1 MQTDGTTFI
10 TPLGL
15 AFTVLMGALMLTL
28 PRRYALAPLIILS
41 CYMTRGERVMIG
53 PFNFT
58 MIRLLLLLGGLRLA
72 ARREM
77 YGLKLTSIDKVVV
90 LWVVSSLVM
99 HTLLWQSSQEFI
111 NRAGVSYDSI
121 GLYFLFRCLLRGVD
135 DILQVI
141 RFLAIFVA
149 PLAVLMILEKMTGR
163 NIFMV
168 FGGVPEFTELRDG
181 VLRCQGPF
189 AHPILAGTFGAT
201 SFPLCLGLWWQGR
214 ATKILAVMGM
224 VSCLIIVITSGSS
237 GPVLTGVAALV
248 GMAMWGARRYMRQ
261 VRWGIVLSLIGL
273 HFVMKDPVWFLIA
286 RMDVFSASTGYHRAR
301 LIDHAIT
308 NFGDWWLVGT
318 KSTAAW
324 AEDLFDVT
332 NAYILEGANGGLLTM
347 ILFITIIVLCF
358 RGVGKALRA
367 FPTERGTQLL
377 WWAAGSALLAH
388 AVTFLSV
395 SYFDQNIVVWFLLL
409 ALISTSTALAGSL
422 SNAGAVP
429 APAIELAPVQSLR
442 LGSEF

>member
-1 MQTDGTTFI
+1 MRTDGTTFI

-15 AFTVLMGALMLTL
+15 AFTVFMGALMLAL
-28 PRRYALAPLIILS
+28 PRRYALAPVIILS
-41 CYMTRGERVMIG
+41 CYMTMGERVMIG

-58 MIRLLLLLGGLRLA
+58 MIRILLLLGWLRLA
-72 ARREM
+72 TRREIH
-77 YGLKLTSIDKVVV
+77 GLKLNSIDTAVV
-90 LWVVSSLVM
+90 LWVVSSLIM
-99 HTLLWQSSQEFI
+99 HTLLWQNSQEFI
-111 NRAGVSYDSI
+111 NRLGVLYDTV
-121 GLYFLFRCLLRGVD
+121 GLYFMFRYLLRGLD
-135 DILQVI
+135 DILQVL
-141 RFLAIFVA
+141 RMLAVFLA
-149 PLAVLMILEKMTGR
+149 PLAAFMILEKMTGR
-163 NIFMV
+163 NIFYV
-168 FGGVPEFTELRDG
+168 FGGVPEFTEIRDG

-201 SFPLCLGLWWQGR
+201 SFALGMGLWWQGR
-214 ATKILAVMGM
+214 STKILAVIAI
-224 VSCLIIVITSGSS
+224 VACLIVIITSGSS
-237 GPVLTGVAALV
+237 GPVLAGVAALV

-273 HFVMKDPVWFLIA
+273 HLYMKDPVWFLIA
-286 RMDVFSASTGYHRAR
+286 RMDVFSASTGYHRAK

-324 AEDLFDVT
+324 SDDLFDVT
-332 NAYILEGANGGLLTM
+332 NAYILEGANGGLVTM

-358 RGVGKALRA
+358 SGVGKAIRA
-367 FPTERGTQLL
+367 FPAERRTQLL

-409 ALISTSTALAGSL
+409 ALISTSTALVRSP
-422 SNAGAVP
+422 GAATSIP
-429 APAIELAPVQSLR
+429 APELDLAPVQSLR
-442 LGSEF
+442 FGSEF